1 MTWAVGQA
9 SGLSGSITGRVLT
22 EALRHMPLVPRDI
35 IADAILAIP
44 SREIAAYALPSAAV
58 KLATAGISA
67 LQSSNAPAAGPQPR
81 DLALLAQDVYRD
93 RANPPS
99 GYRAAT
105 PGDLGALGLNPQD
118 LSSTQSAFK
127 ARVYVTGTGADTQYV
142 VSFRGSQS
150 ASDWRSNFQQSVGLS
165 TDNYRK
171 ALEIGQKIALYG
183 NGNVTFTGHSLGGG
197 LASAAAI
204 SGGIPAVT
212 FNASG
217 LSAKTI
223 KTAEQMRMAAGV
235 EQAGAVDAYY
245 VRGEILSLIQDG
257 GDRFIGGV
265 LGGLLGAA
273 VLDAPEAY
281 GRRIGIDAVRP
292 EGVKWYQD
300 NPAAR
305 HGIAWVISSV

>member
-1 MTWAVGQA
+1 MVSAIGQTQ
-9 SGLSGSITGRVLT
+9 SLSQTVTGRILS
-22 EALRHMPLVPRDI
+22 EALRHMPAMPRALF
-35 IADAILAIP
+35 ADAILAIP
-44 SREIAAYALPSAAV
+44 SREIAAYALPPATVKTTVAA
-58 KLATAGISA
+58 ASA
-67 LQSSNAPAAGPQPR
+67 LQASGAPAAGPQPR

-93 RANPPS
+93 SPNPPS

-127 ARVYVTGTGADTQYV
+127 ARVYVTGTGADTHYV

-165 TDNYRK
+165 PDNYRK

-204 SGGIPAVT
+204 SGGIPATT

-217 LSAKTI
+217 LSANTV
-223 KTAEQMRMAAGV
+223 KTAESLRMAAGV
-235 EQAGAVDAYY
+235 DRAGAVDAYF
-245 VRGEILSLIQDG
+245 VRGEILSLLQDG
-257 GDRFIGGV
+257 GDRVIGGV

-273 VLDAPEAY
+273 ILDAPEAY

-305 HGIAWVISSV
+305 HGMEWVVSSL